1 MELTYLGESGFMA
14 RGGQAPAQDGA
25 SEWLAWHFT
34 HVDNLPEIVR
44 NGALL
49 PSSEVEPVVNVAN
62 KGVKERRATIR
73 VDPDSEYPDS
83 VVSQHVPFYIAAKSP
98 MLYVVNRGHDDYRG
112 GCDNLVFL
120 GFVLADL
127 ASSDAVWCVSDE
139 NAATSR
145 VAFTRDLETLGTF
158 VDFDLLCQRMW
169 RNTPEDPDRQSR
181 RAAEVLVYEKFPLA
195 MVQVVVAR
203 NQGTLGVAREAFEG
217 VGGDRQYH
225 VVRELFY

>member
-1 MELTYLGESGFMA
+1 MDLTYLSASGFVA

-34 HVDNLPEIVR
+34 HVDNLPEIVAE
-44 NGALL
+44 GALL
-49 PSSEVEPVVNVAN
+49 PSSEVDPVVNVAN
-62 KGVKERRATIR
+62 RGVKERRATIR
-73 VDPDSEYPDS
+73 VDPDADYPES
-83 VVSQHVPFYIAAKSP
+83 VVSEHVPFYIAAKSP
-98 MLYVVNRGHDDYRG
+98 MLYVVNRGHDDYDG
-112 GCDNLVFL
+112 GCDDLVFL
-120 GFVLADL
+120 GFVLEDL
-127 ASSDAVWCVSDE
+127 ALSDAVWCVSDQ

-169 RNTPEDPDRQSR
+169 RNTLDDPDRQSR
-181 RAAEVLVYEKFPLA
+181 RAAEVLVYAEFPLE
-195 MVQVVVAR
+195 MVQVVVAKNER
-203 NQGTLGVAREAFEG
+203 TLETAREAFEG